1 MEILTPRLVLRLQ
14 QRGDVGECVFE
25 LYDRDSNNLI
35 GACGYHTWY
44 PQHARAEIGYHLA
57 EGYRGIGLMSE
68 AMPDILQFGFTE
80 MELNRIEAQIE
91 PHNLPSIRLIRKM
104 GFQFEGY
111 LRQNF
116 KSAQKFEDSCLYAR
130 LKEYP
135 PLEEKVR

>member
-14 QRGDVGECVFE
+14 QSGAVGECVFE

-44 PQHARAEIGYHLA
+44 PQHERAEIGYHLA

-68 AMPDILQFGFTE
+68 AMPDILKFGFTE

-116 KSAQKFEDSCLYAR
+116 KSGQKFEDSCLYAR
-130 LKEYP
+130 LRSDP
-135 PLEEKVR
+135 V

>member
-14 QRGDVGECVFE
+14 QSGAVGECVFE

-44 PQHARAEIGYHLA
+44 PQHERAEIGYHLA

-68 AMPDILQFGFTE
+68 AMPDILKFGFTE

-91 PHNLPSIRLIRKM
+91 PHNLQSIRLIRKM
-104 GFQFEGY
+104 GFRFEGY

-116 KSAQKFEDSCLYAR
+116 KSGQKFEDSCLYAR
-130 LKEYP
+130 LRSDP
-135 PLEEKVR
+135 V

>member
-14 QRGDVGECVFE
+14 QSGAVGECVFE

-44 PQHARAEIGYHLA
+44 PQHERAEIGYHLA

-68 AMPDILQFGFTE
+68 AMPDILKFGFTE

-104 GFQFEGY
+104 GFRFEGY

-116 KSAQKFEDSCLYAR
+116 KSGQKFEDSCLYAR
-130 LKEYP
+130 LRSDP
-135 PLEEKVR
+135 V

>member
-14 QRGDVGECVFE
+14 QSGAVGECVFE

-44 PQHARAEIGYHLA
+44 PQHERAEIGYHLA
-57 EGYRGIGLMSE
+57 ESYRGIGLMSE
-68 AMPDILQFGFTE
+68 AMPDILKFGFTE

-130 LKEYP
+130 LRSDP
-135 PLEEKVR
+135 V